1 MKSWKSL
8 IIPFIVMLILMV
20 AVVIYFAVSGTQAN
34 DLSPETSYINALY
47 VGIGDVKSVTVT
59 SSDLSFPEVRIDVIK
74 NEDDSFT
81 YVYNGTDTDPDENY
95 SYYKMAAYVSNLTDY
110 SYATLVAED
119 ANMSEYGLDN
129 PKYTL
134 IIETVSGAKS
144 KVSFGNISY
153 SGEICYIRIDGGSTV
168 YSMPVNIY
176 DYLTKRSIDFIDTS
190 VLSIAPSDLSEAEF
204 IRKTDAL
211 DLKAVC
217 QVDTDGYVTYTFFE
231 PFDKGTSQYFDN
243 LINKICNLEILE
255 YIDLGDSNLADY
267 KLDDPEYHFILTD
280 INGNKTDVYLSE
292 NIGGYYY
299 GFISGRDIYF
309 KIDES
314 MIKSLELPSVQYV
327 ESYVFYCQASEISKI
342 TGTYDGAT
350 FTFEIETDL
359 DGSISGDDSDVYLDG
374 RNAKIFNSE
383 GRSYCAV
390 LFESF
395 ACMEIG
401 GIDTEAV
408 VNVEANPV
416 MKLDYTTTNY
426 EKHTISFYQ
435 RSDNSYYVVKDG
447 EYTKFFVFSKELFN
461 DGGTDTYNYGV
472 WAAYELLK
480 TAIDENVNG
489 LYDIPATTGEAA

>member
-8 IIPFIVMLILMV
+8 IIPFIVMLVLMV
-20 AVVIYFAVSGTQAN
+20 GVVIYFAVSSTKAT
-34 DLSPETSYINALY
+34 DLTSETSYINALY
-47 VGIGDVKSVTVT
+47 VGTGDVKYVILS

-74 NEDDSFT
+74 NEDDSLN
-81 YVYNGTDTDPDENY
+81 YVYNGTDADPDEEY
-95 SYYKMAAYVSNLTDY
+95 SDTKMSAYVSVLTDY
-110 SYATLVAED
+110 SNATLVAEN

-134 IIETVSGAKS
+134 IIEAVNGATS

-153 SGEICYIRIDGGSTV
+153 NGENCYIRIDGGTTV
-168 YSMPVNIY
+168 YSIPIIKY
-176 DYLTKRSIDFIDTS
+176 DYLSYTSIDFIDTT
-190 VLSIAPSDLSEAEF
+190 VLSIAPSTLSEVEF
-204 IRKTDAL
+204 LRKTDSL
-211 DLKAVC
+211 DLKADC
-217 QVDTDGYVTYTFFE
+217 QADTEGCVTYKFCE
-231 PFDKGTSQYFDN
+231 PFDKGSSQYFDT
-243 LINKICNLEILE
+243 LISKICNLEILE
-255 YIDLGDSNLADY
+255 YIEPDEADLADY
-267 KLDDPEYHFILTD
+267 KLDDPEYHFILTEL
-280 INGNKTDVYLSE
+280 NGIKTDVYLSE
-292 NIGGYYY
+292 NIGGFYY
-299 GFISGRDIYF
+299 GYISGRDIYF

-314 MIKSLELPSVQYV
+314 MIQGLELPSVQYV
-327 ESYVFYCQASEISKI
+327 ESYVFYCQASDISKI
-342 TGTYDGAT
+342 TGSYDGAT
-350 FTFEIETDL
+350 FIFEIETDL
-359 DGSISGDDSDVYLDG
+359 EGSISGDDSDVYLDG
-374 RNAKIFNSE
+374 RDAKVFNSD

-395 ACMEIG
+395 ACLEIG
-401 GIDTEAV
+401 GIDTDAV

-447 EYTKFFVFSKELFN
+447 EYTKFFVYSKELFN

-489 LYDIPATTGEAA
+489 LYDIPVTTGEAS

>member
-8 IIPFIVMLILMV
+8 IIPFIVMLVLIIG
-20 AVVIYFAVSGTQAN
+20 VVIYFAVSGAQVTDPTQ
-34 DLSPETSYINALY
+34 ETSYINALY
-47 VGIGDVKSVTVT
+47 VAAGDVKSVTVT
-59 SSDLSFPEVRIDVIK
+59 STDLSFPEVRIDVIK
-74 NEDDSFT
+74 NEDDTLS
-81 YVYNGTDTDPDENY
+81 YVYNGTDADTEEQY
-95 SYYKMAAYVSNLTDY
+95 SETKLAVYVSVLTDY
-110 SYATLVAED
+110 SNATFITEN

-134 IIETVSGAKS
+134 ILETVNGTTS

-153 SGEICYIRIDGGSTV
+153 NGENCYIRIDGGSTV
-168 YSMPVNIY
+168 YSIPVNKY
-176 DYLTKRSIDFIDTS
+176 DYITNTAIDFIDTT
-190 VLSIAPSDLSEAEF
+190 VLSIATSDLSEVEF
-204 IRKTDAL
+204 LRKTDSL

-217 QVDTDGYVTYTFFE
+217 QTDANGKVSYMFSE
-231 PFDKGTSQYFDN
+231 PFDKGTSQYFDT
-243 LINKICNLEILE
+243 LIYKICNLEIIE
-255 YIDLGDSNLADY
+255 YVELDDSSLADY
-267 KLDDPEYHFILTD
+267 KLDDPEYHFVLTEL
-280 INGNKTDVYLSE
+280 NGNKTDVYLSE
-292 NIGGYYY
+292 NIGGSYY
-299 GFISGRDIYF
+299 GYISGRDIYF

-314 MIKSLELPSVQYV
+314 MIQGLELPSVQFV
-327 ESYVFYCQASEISKI
+327 ESYVFYCQASDISKI
-342 TGTYDGAT
+342 TGSYDGAT

-447 EYTKFFVFSKELFN
+447 EYTKFFVYSKELFN